1 MKNYSFMVV
10 NKSERAVLT
19 REISSNPLPNVSWYN
34 GPHFLKSEVRVNI
47 TSFIIEKVNCT
58 DTTNFTLIASNALQW
73 NVTSMIELIVNC
85 KLLIMLN

>member
-10 NKSERAVLT
+10 NKSERVVLT

-47 TSFIIEKVNCT
+47 TNFIIEKANCS
-58 DTTNFTLIASNALQW
+58 DTTNVTLIASNALQW
-73 NVTSMIELIVNC
+73 NVKSRIELIIKC
-85 KLLIMLN
+85 K